1 MSENTPT
8 VDLYFTEQGE
18 GFPLIIIHGLFGSAD
33 NWRTLAK
40 KFAEHYKVYCI
51 DLRNHGRSP
60 HINDMSYSAMAADL
74 LAFMQD
80 RNINQA
86 HIVGH
91 SMGGKVAMQL
101 ALSHPEVVAKLVVA
115 DIAPVVYE
123 HGHDDVIAAFY
134 AVRDAGGVASRKEAD
149 QLMSQHVTEL
159 GVRQFLIT
167 NLEKKETGKMEW
179 RVGLDHIRDNYESV
193 IQAPSLTPSLATESG
208 KAGQVFGGDSLF
220 IRGDRSNYVLDQ
232 YRPKIDALFSNAEL
246 QTIEGTGHWL
256 HAEKPLEFLE
266 RIRTFLR

>member
-60 HINDMSYSAMAADL
+60 HINDMSYGAMAADL
-74 LAFMQD
+74 LKFMQD
-80 RNINQA
+80 RDIDQA
-86 HIVGH
+86 HIIGH

-101 ALSHPEVVAKLVVA
+101 ALSHPESVAKLVVA

-123 HGHDDVIAAFY
+123 HGHDDVIDAFY
-134 AVRDAGGVASRKEAD
+134 AVRNAGGVASRKEAD
-149 QLMSQHVTEL
+149 QLMSQHVSEL
-159 GVRQFLIT
+159 GIRQFLIT
-167 NLEKKETGKMEW
+167 NLEKKDTGKMEW
-179 RVGLDHIRDNYESV
+179 RVGLDQIRDNYESV
-193 IQAPSLTPSLATESG
+193 ILAPSLTTESG
-208 KAGQVFGGDSLF
+208 QVGQVFGGDSLF

-232 YRPKIDALFSNAEL
+232 YRPQIDALFPNAEL
-246 QTIEGTGHWL
+246 QTVEGTGHWL

-266 RIRTFLR
+266 RISTFLR